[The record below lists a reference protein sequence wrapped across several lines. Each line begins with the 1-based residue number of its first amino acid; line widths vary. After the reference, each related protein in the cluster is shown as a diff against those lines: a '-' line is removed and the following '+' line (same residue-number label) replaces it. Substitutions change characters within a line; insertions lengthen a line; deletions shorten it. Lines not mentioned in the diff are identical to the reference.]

1 MKQEISL
8 KKKYPV
14 IIYPFEDSHVVWFKK
29 SRSFLLLEKPAFS
42 ILTLLTAGE
51 EISQIKKVW
60 RQQFKKHKSVAD
72 AFVDE
77 IIQIINQFNN
87 PEFHNRVSRKNQVS
101 SSLVPENF
109 SIRKTY
115 RIQKQVIIIE
125 YQDEWLYNLI
135 HPAFHHLE
143 IPAQTAARHHI
154 QCFSSGNLLVVALN
168 GKIKE
173 AFKDSESEYYK
184 GSIFQL
190 FYSIIYKKPF
200 SGWMCTLHASGI
212 YNNNRALLFTAAA
225 GNGKSTI
232 AAIMKATGTGYLS
245 DDFIAASSNGN
256 VYPFPASISVKE
268 GSVPVLSDYYPEL
281 RHKIQEKTPTGK
293 LVRYLPVNNQDY
305 FRNGIKTAGIVFV
318 KYQSGSGFSL
328 VETGKKEALQHF
340 LKETWVNPKARYVQA
355 FFEWID
361 NTPFYKITYSDN
373 ERMIQAVEALFHR

>member
-1 MKQEISL
+1 MKQEIRL
-8 KKKYPV
+8 NQKYP
-14 IIYPFEDSHVVWFKK
+14 IIIHPVEDSHVVWFKK

-42 ILTLLTAGE
+42 ILALLITGE
-51 EISQIKKVW
+51 EISTIKKKW
-60 RQQFKKHKSVAD
+60 RQQFKKHKSGAD

-101 SSLVPENF
+101 SSTVPENF
-109 SIRKTY
+109 SFSKTY
-115 RIQKQVIIIE
+115 FIQKQVIRIE
-125 YQDEWLYNLI
+125 YQDDWLYNLI

-143 IPAQTAARHHI
+143 ILVQTAARHHI
-154 QCFSSGNLLVVALN
+154 QCFSSGNLLVVTLN
-168 GKIKE
+168 GKIME
-173 AFKDSESEYYK
+173 AFEDSNSEYYK
-184 GSIFQL
+184 GSVFQL
-190 FYSIIYKKPF
+190 FYSIIYKRPF

-225 GNGKSTI
+225 GSGKSTI
-232 AAIMKATGTGYLS
+232 AAIMKATGAGYLS
-245 DDFIAASSNGN
+245 DDFIAATANGN
-256 VYPFPASISVKE
+256 VFPFPAAISVKE
-268 GSVPVLSDYYPEL
+268 GSVPFLSEYYPEL

-305 FRNGIKTAGIVFV
+305 FSNGIKTAGIVFV
-318 KYQSGSGFSL
+318 KYQSGGGFSL

-355 FFEWID
+355 FFKWID

-373 ERMIQAVEALFHR
+373 ERMVRAVETMFQQ

>member
-8 KKKYPV
+8 NKKYPV

-135 HPAFHHLE
+135 H
-143 IPAQTAARHHI
+143 
-154 QCFSSGNLLVVALN
+154 
-168 GKIKE
+168 
-173 AFKDSESEYYK
+173 
-184 GSIFQL
+184 
-190 FYSIIYKKPF
+190 
-200 SGWMCTLHASGI
+200 
-212 YNNNRALLFTAAA
+212 
-225 GNGKSTI
+225 
-232 AAIMKATGTGYLS
+232 
-245 DDFIAASSNGN
+245 
-256 VYPFPASISVKE
+256 
-268 GSVPVLSDYYPEL
+268 
-281 RHKIQEKTPTGK
+281 
-293 LVRYLPVNNQDY
+293 RY
-305 FRNGIKTAGIVFV
+305 
-318 KYQSGSGFSL
+318 
-328 VETGKKEALQHF
+328 
-340 LKETWVNPKARYVQA
+340 
-355 FFEWID
+355 
-361 NTPFYKITYSDN
+361 
-373 ERMIQAVEALFHR
+373 

>member
-1 MKQEISL
+1 MKQAISL
-8 KKKYPV
+8 NRKYPV

-42 ILTLLTAGE
+42 ILTLLTEGE
-51 EISQIKKVW
+51 EISQIKKKW

-101 SSLVPENF
+101 FSLVPENF
-109 SIRKTY
+109 SIIKTY
-115 RIQKQVIIIE
+115 RIQKQVIRIE

-143 IPAQTAARHHI
+143 IPAQTEAQHHI
-154 QCFSSGNLLVVALN
+154 QCFRSGNLLVVSLN

-190 FYSIIYKKPF
+190 FYSIIYKRPF

-225 GNGKSTI
+225 GSGKSTI
-232 AAIMKATGTGYLS
+232 AAIMKAIGTGYLS
-245 DDFIAASSNGN
+245 DDFIAATAFGN
-256 VYPFPASISVKE
+256 VFPFPASISVKE

-293 LVRYLPVNNQDY
+293 LVRYLPVNNQEY
-305 FRNGIKTAGIVFV
+305 FRNGIKTAGIIFV
-318 KYQSGSGFSL
+318 NFVPGSGFSL

-340 LKETWVNPKARYVQA
+340 LKETWVNPKARYVQS

-373 ERMIQAVEALFHR
+373 ERMIRAVEALFHR